1 MQNHRKFHPRPPRAA
16 VRKLFLMVWTAALL
30 ALADSASAEIIG
42 VETFDYPDGP
52 IAGQGTG
59 KRGRAGRAVHMCR
72 N

>member
-1 MQNHRKFHPRPPRAA
+1 
-16 VRKLFLMVWTAALL
+16 MVWTAALL